1 MSSAPSTSN
10 GSATGTGSSHPPNPT
25 SNYAHDPSSPA
36 DLPGFH
42 LLRRLKQRAAAL
54 SNASEARQE
63 AQNHEAEESL
73 KASLASVGGPR
84 YVPMTEFLPHHERSL
99 SSIAMHAFLL
109 GVVLALSLVATFSLL
124 YIPFHSKDPDEG
136 RENWT
141 RLWRATLFTAVLS
154 FFHFIEYYITAIHN
168 CPEAKVYAFLL
179 SNGSAYLVA
188 QGSGLLE
195 AVYTSLYAPHWQS
208 RFSSPYSIALGVVMI
223 VVGQA
228 ARSIALAHAGTNF
241 NLQVQTRKKAEHVL
255 VRHGIYGYLRHPSYF
270 GYFWWAIGTQV
281 AIGNVVC
288 GTVFAGVL
296 WMFFVRRIRRE
307 EKWLEMFF
315 GDEYVEYRKQTR
327 VGIPFYWLNV

>member
-1 MSSAPSTSN
+1 MSSPPSN
-10 GSATGTGSSHPPNPT
+10 GSATGTSSSRPPNPT
-25 SNYAHDPSSPA
+25 ENYAHDPSSPA

-54 SNASEARQE
+54 STASEARQE

-73 KASLASVGGPR
+73 KASLAQLGGPR

-99 SSIAMHAFLL
+99 SSIALHAFLL
-109 GVVLALSLVATFSLL
+109 GVTFALSLVATFSLL
-124 YIPFHSKDPDEG
+124 YIRLHSPDPDAET
-136 RENWT
+136 ENWT
-141 RLWRATLFTAVLS
+141 RLWRPSLFIAVLS
-154 FFHFIEYYITAIHN
+154 FFHFIEYYITAIYN

-179 SNGSAYLVA
+179 SNGSAYLIA

-195 AVYTSLYAPHWQS
+195 ALYTSLYIPSWQR
-208 RFSSPYSIALGVVMI
+208 RFSSP
-223 VVGQA
+223 
-228 ARSIALAHAGTNF
+228 SIALAHAGTNF

-281 AIGNVVC
+281 AIGNVAC
-288 GTVFAGVL
+288 GAVFAGVL
-296 WMFFVRRIRRE
+296 WLFFNRRIRRE

-315 GDEYVEYRKQTR
+315 GDEYGEYRKGTR